1 MSSEHANLVV
11 DLVGNMEHPAGVN
24 LRGVRGG
31 GVATEENRSRCFFR
45 IVKSNRPFRPLA
57 MPMIVHD
64 DLLRCKRAFG
74 VKKPRHDRGGVS
86 TIGSSGGKTIRCCFL
101 RMKVTESMA
110 SRWYPVYTTTPPNTK
125 RPCQGTKTPRTMLCG
140 EFVGAFS
147 HPSGFRDCCPVRPC
161 HRYRC

>member
-31 GVATEENRSRCFFR
+31 GVVAEENRSRCFFR
-45 IVKSNRPFRPLA
+45 IIKSNRPFRPLA
-57 MPMIVHD
+57 MSMILHD

-86 TIGSSGGKTIRCCFL
+86 TIGSSGGKTIRCCF
-101 RMKVTESMA
+101 RQMKVTESMA
-110 SRWYPVYTTTPPNTK
+110 SRWYPVYTTTPQTPNDLVRARK
-125 RPCQGTKTPRTMLCG
+125 HPAQCCAGCSW
-140 EFVGAFS
+140 GAFS
-147 HPSGFRDCCPVRPC
+147 YPSGFRACCPVRPF